1 MEEKN
6 NSRLLV
12 FTAVVLLFVAG
23 LCIGIYVNKKFNNAG
38 SQRSLQKDDDLLDFL
53 VTELNPPLT
62 IPDFSLLDHH
72 GEKFTIDGLKG
83 KWNFLFFGYTFCP
96 EVCPMTINALDRV
109 HAKLARE
116 DVGVVFVSFDP
127 ERDTVKQ
134 LAEYIPYFNEKFVG
148 VTGEE
153 AEIKALTAALD
164 ISYSSYVPKGS
175 DEEDY
180 QFYHDTTVLLID
192 PLGRLAARFAAPH
205 SPKFIAERF
214 NEICEGNAGK
224 SCSIANAP
232 DQSDVSGGGR

>member
-6 NSRLLV
+6 DNRLLA
-12 FTAVVLLFVAG
+12 FTAIVLLFVAG
-23 LCIGIYVNKKFNNAG
+23 LCIGIYVNKTFNKQG
-38 SQRSLQKDDDLLDFL
+38 TQRLLQKDDDLLGFL
-53 VTELNPPLT
+53 VSEVRPPLT
-62 IPDFSLLDHH
+62 IPDFSLLDHS
-72 GEKFTIDGLKG
+72 GKAFTLDGLKG

-96 EVCPMTINALDRV
+96 EVCPTTINTLDTVYSR
-109 HAKLARE
+109 LARE

-148 VTGEE
+148 VTGKET
-153 AEIKALTAALD
+153 EIKALAAALD

-175 DEEDY
+175 NEEDY

-205 SPKFIAERF
+205 SPKFIAEKF
-214 NEICEGNAGK
+214 NAICDGNAGE
-224 SCSIANAP
+224 SCSITNAP
-232 DQSDVSGGGR
+232 DQSDASGGGR